1 MLGLNNCRILLVK
14 ILWVQVIKFKRNN
27 NRIRKIKK
35 QKKDNNIKNLPMQV
49 THTLMTKK
57 INKKLLQNKNK
68 IQIRNN
74 KKVVGIKNK

>member
-1 MLGLNNCRILLVK
+1 
-14 ILWVQVIKFKRNN
+14 
-27 NRIRKIKK
+27 
-35 QKKDNNIKNLPMQV
+35 MQV

>member
-1 MLGLNNCRILLVK
+1 
-14 ILWVQVIKFKRNN
+14 
-27 NRIRKIKK
+27 
-35 QKKDNNIKNLPMQV
+35 MQV

-57 INKKLLQNKNK
+57 INKKLLSLQNKNK